1 MSPIVWLVTGCSSG
15 FGYEFVLELLARGER
30 VIATARQVQKLT
42 TLEEAGAKILR
53 LDLADSA
60 LQIMTAVQAAIKIY
74 GAIDVVVNNA
84 GYLEAGVFEGI
95 SDEKFMGQFRTNV
108 FGTSNVTRSILPHF
122 RSRKAGTIVVI
133 GSAAGWQGTL
143 GGSAYN
149 SSKSAVAGM
158 RIFEAL
164 QQETAHLGIRSLLV
178 EPGRFRTQVFSP
190 ANVCKNLCPI
200 PDYTAATEAMDG
212 FLAATAGNEPGDPRK
227 AVKVIIDV
235 VRNEGVGKD
244 REFPAR
250 LPLGRDALEI
260 VRKKCSDTLA
270 LLDRW
275 EEVIVSTDISVQGE
289 ASS

>member
-1 MSPIVWLVTGCSSG
+1 MSPMIWLVTGSSSG

-30 VIATARQVQKLT
+30 VIATARKVQKLAA
-42 TLEEAGAKILR
+42 LEEAGAKILR
-53 LDLADSA
+53 LDLTDSE
-60 LQIMTAVQAAIKIY
+60 LQITTAVNAAIDIY
-74 GAIDVVVNNA
+74 GGIDVLVNNA

-95 SDEKFMGQFRTNV
+95 SDEKFTDQFRTNV

-122 RSRKAGTIVVI
+122 RSRMAGTIVAI
-133 GSAAGWQGTL
+133 GSVAGWQGTL

-158 RIFEAL
+158 FEAL

-178 EPGRFRTQVFSP
+178 EPGLFRTQVFSP
-190 ANVCKNLCPI
+190 TNVCQNLCPI
-200 PDYTAATEAMDG
+200 PDYASATKMMDE

-235 VRNEGVGKD
+235 VKNEGVGKG

-250 LPLGRDALEI
+250 LPLGRDALQI
-260 VRKKCSDTLA
+260 IRKKCSDTLA
-270 LLDRW
+270 LLDSW
-275 EEVIVSTDISVQGE
+275 EDVVVSTDITV
-289 ASS
+289 

>member
-1 MSPIVWLVTGCSSG
+1 MSQMVWLVTGCSSR

-30 VIATARQVQKLT
+30 VIATARKVQKLA

-53 LDLADSA
+53 LDLADSE
-60 LQIMTAVQAAIKIY
+60 LQIMTAVKAAIDIY
-74 GAIDVVVNNA
+74 RTIDVLVNNA
-84 GYLEAGVFEGI
+84 GYLEAGVFEGL
-95 SDEKFMGQFRTNV
+95 SDEKFTCQFRTNV

-122 RSRKAGTIVVI
+122 RSRRAGTIVVI
-133 GSAAGWQGTL
+133 GSVAGWQGTL

-158 RIFEAL
+158 FEAL

-178 EPGRFRTQVFSP
+178 EPGLFRTQVFSP
-190 ANVCKNLCPI
+190 TNVCKNVCPI
-200 PDYTAATEAMDG
+200 SDYTTATTMMDE
-212 FLAATAGNEPGDPRK
+212 FLAATAGNEPGDPQK

-235 VRNEGVGKD
+235 VTNKGVGKD

-260 VRKKCSDTLA
+260 IRKKCSDTLA

-275 EEVIVSTDISVQGE
+275 EEVVVSTDISM
-289 ASS
+289 